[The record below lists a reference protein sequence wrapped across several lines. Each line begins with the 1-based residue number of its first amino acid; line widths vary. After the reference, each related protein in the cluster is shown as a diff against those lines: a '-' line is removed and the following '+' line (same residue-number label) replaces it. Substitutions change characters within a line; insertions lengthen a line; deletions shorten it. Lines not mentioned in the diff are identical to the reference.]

1 MGMFLEIA
9 KYNQSTHL
17 SDMSAIFLSS
27 LSLSLAP
34 GLSPGGRLVAE
45 KMPGVTAPF
54 GFFDPLGLTPET
66 KEELL
71 LFREAE
77 LAHGR
82 VAMMGA
88 LGFLVQSHFAPMY
101 DMDSAPF
108 IRHLDKVLQTE
119 NGQLGSSC
127 LLLAIFFSEIQ
138 RARTG
143 WVEPE
148 VAVRTLREGYLPG
161 DLGFDPMGLKPK
173 GEAELLAM
181 QNKEL
186 NNGRLAMLAI
196 AGMTAQELVTGQQN
210 F

>member
-1 MGMFLEIA
+1 
-9 KYNQSTHL
+9 
-17 SDMSAIFLSS
+17 MSAIFLSS

-54 GFFDPLGLTPET
+54 GFFDPLGLTPDT
-66 KEELL
+66 KEELY

-88 LGFLVQSHFAPMY
+88 LGYLVQSHFAPLF
-101 DMDSAPF
+101 DVEGLPV
-108 IRHLDKVLQTE
+108 IRHLDKVLATE
-119 NGQLGSSC
+119 NGQFASVC
-127 LLLAIFFSEIQ
+127 LLFAILFSEFA
-138 RARTG
+138 RARIG

-148 VAVRTLREGYLPG
+148 VEMRSLRADYLPG
-161 DLGFDPMGLKPK
+161 DLGFDPLGLKPK
-173 GEAELLAM
+173 DEASFLAM

-196 AGMTAQELVTGQQN
+196 AGMTTQELITGQQA

>member
-1 MGMFLEIA
+1 MLA
-9 KYNQSTHL
+9 L
-17 SDMSAIFLSS
+17 AAP

-34 GLSPGGRLVAE
+34 GLTPGGRVYAE

-54 GFFDPLGLTPET
+54 GLFDPLDLTPDT

-88 LGFLVQSHFAPMY
+88 LGYLVQSHFAPIF
-101 DMDSAPF
+101 DMEGAPV
-108 IRHLDKVLQTE
+108 IRHLDKVLLTE
-119 NGQLGSSC
+119 NGQLVSSC
-127 LLLAIFFSEIQ
+127 LLMAIFFSEFY

-143 WVEPE
+143 WVEPD
-148 VAVRTLREGYLPG
+148 VAMRTLREDYLPG
-161 DLGFDPMGLKPK
+161 DLGFDPLNLKPK
-173 GEAELLAM
+173 DEAGLLAM

-186 NNGRLAMLAI
+186 NNGRLAMIAI
-196 AGMTAQELVTGQQN
+196 AGMTAQELVTGQQA

>member
-1 MGMFLEIA
+1 
-9 KYNQSTHL
+9 
-17 SDMSAIFLSS
+17 MSAVILSS
-27 LSLSLAP
+27 LPLSLSPALT
-34 GLSPGGRLVAE
+34 PGGRIVAE
-45 KMPGVTAPF
+45 KMPGVVAPF
-54 GFFDPLGLTPET
+54 GFFDPLGLTPDT

-88 LGFLVQSHFAPMY
+88 LGYLVQSHFAPIF
-101 DMDSAPF
+101 DVEGLPV
-108 IRHLDKVLQTE
+108 IRHLDKVLSTE
-119 NGQLGSSC
+119 NGLAAGST

-138 RARTG
+138 RARIG

-148 VAVRTLREGYLPG
+148 VEMRSLRENYLPG
-161 DLGFDPMGLKPK
+161 DLGFDPLNLKPK
-173 GEAELLAM
+173 DDAGFLAM

-186 NNGRLAMLAI
+186 NNGRLAMIAI
-196 AGMTAQELVTGQQN
+196 AGMTAQELVTGQQA

>member
-1 MGMFLEIA
+1 MPPEPTRINLCA
-9 KYNQSTHL
+9 HYSTSTHR
-17 SDMSAIFLSS
+17 SDA
-27 LSLSLAP
+27 
-34 GLSPGGRLVAE
+34 
-45 KMPGVTAPF
+45 
-54 GFFDPLGLTPET
+54 T
-66 KEELL
+66 KCV
-71 LFREAE
+71 RA
-77 LAHGR
+77 
-82 VAMMGA
+82 GA

-101 DMDSAPF
+101 DMDSAPV

-148 VAVRTLREGYLPG
+148 VEMRTLREGYLPG
-161 DLGFDPMGLKPK
+161 DLGFDPMGMKPK
-173 GEAELLAM
+173 DEAGFLAM

-186 NNGRLAMLAI
+186 NNGRLAMI
-196 AGMTAQELVTGQQN
+196 ACAGIVVQELVTGESI

>member
-1 MGMFLEIA
+1 
-9 KYNQSTHL
+9 
-17 SDMSAIFLSS
+17 MSAVIVSS

-34 GLSPGGRLVAE
+34 ALTPGGRAVAE
-45 KMPGVTAPF
+45 KMPGVTSPF
-54 GFFDPLGLTPET
+54 GFFDPLGLTPDT

-77 LAHGR
+77 IQHCR

-88 LGFLVQSHFAPMY
+88 LGYLVQSHFTPLFDLEVAGLPV
-101 DMDSAPF
+101 
-108 IRHLDKVLQTE
+108 IRHLDMVLRTE
-119 NGQLGSSC
+119 NGQAAASS
-127 LLLAIFFSEIQ
+127 LLLAIFFAEFA

-148 VAVRTLREGYLPG
+148 VEMRTLRADYLPG
-161 DLGFDPMGLKPK
+161 DLGFDPLGMKPK
-173 GEAELLAM
+173 DEAGLLKM

-186 NNGRLAMLAI
+186 NNGRLAMMAI
-196 AGMTAQELVTGQQN
+196 AGMTAQELVTGQQT

>member
-1 MGMFLEIA
+1 MGEETSGAVLNFHGNPRNSLLPTI
-9 KYNQSTHL
+9 KHTHL

-34 GLSPGGRLVAE
+34 GLTPGGRTYAE

-54 GFFDPLGLTPET
+54 GLFDPLSLTPDT

-88 LGFLVQSHFAPMY
+88 LGYLVQSHFAPIF
-101 DMDSAPF
+101 DMEGAPV
-108 IRHLDKVLQTE
+108 IRHLDKVLMTE
-119 NGQLGSSC
+119 GGQLASSC
-127 LLLAIFFSEIQ
+127 LLMAIFFSEFY

-143 WVEPE
+143 W
-148 VAVRTLREGYLPG
+148 
-161 DLGFDPMGLKPK
+161 
-173 GEAELLAM
+173 
-181 QNKEL
+181 
-186 NNGRLAMLAI
+186 
-196 AGMTAQELVTGQQN
+196 
-210 F
+210 

>member
-1 MGMFLEIA
+1 MALA
-9 KYNQSTHL
+9 LTAL
-17 SDMSAIFLSS
+17 P
-27 LSLSLAP
+27 LSLAP
-34 GLSPGGRLVAE
+34 GLTPGGRAYAE

-54 GFFDPLGLTPET
+54 GLFDPLGLTPET

-88 LGFLVQSHFAPMY
+88 LGYLVQSHFAPIF
-101 DMDSAPF
+101 DMEGAPV
-108 IRHLDKVLQTE
+108 IRHLDKVLATE
-119 NGQLGSSC
+119 NGQLASSF
-127 LLLAIFFSEIQ
+127 LLLAIFFSEIK
-138 RARTG
+138 RARVG
-143 WVEPE
+143 WVEPDVE
-148 VAVRTLREGYLPG
+148 MRTLRAEYLPG
-161 DLGFDPMGLKPK
+161 DLGFDPIGLKPK
-173 GEAELLAM
+173 DEAGFLAM

-196 AGMTAQELVTGQQN
+196 AGMTAQELVTGTQV